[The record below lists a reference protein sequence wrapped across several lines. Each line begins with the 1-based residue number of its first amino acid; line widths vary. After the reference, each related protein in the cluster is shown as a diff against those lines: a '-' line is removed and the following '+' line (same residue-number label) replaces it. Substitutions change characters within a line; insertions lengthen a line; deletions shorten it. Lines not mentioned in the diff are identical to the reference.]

1 MKKTADFV
9 ASHAAGVW
17 GMRTYTGGRLTHSHD
32 EIAKLAFRLYEARD
46 RRDGHDVEDWL
57 SAEQVLVEYY
67 A

>member
-1 MKKTADFV
+1 
-9 ASHAAGVW
+9 
-17 GMRTYTGGRLTHSHD
+17 MRTYTGGRLTPSHD
-32 EIAKLAFRLYEARD
+32 EIAELAFRLYEARD